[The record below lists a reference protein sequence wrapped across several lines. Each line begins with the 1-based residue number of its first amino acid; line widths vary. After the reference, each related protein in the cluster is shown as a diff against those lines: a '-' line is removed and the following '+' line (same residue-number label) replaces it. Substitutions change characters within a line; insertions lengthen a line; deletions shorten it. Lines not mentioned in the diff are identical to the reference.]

1 MRGRVVAM
9 TDDAAAQ
16 TLLQFLQDVGD
27 APDVMWAA
35 ALAMLDHS
43 LGEAR
48 QVRHSQFRFNPHGN
62 LRRLRRD
69 LAQAMKLARF
79 AVALQEAEAEH
90 TLAIE
95 LHARAIQQAAQAAAI
110 ARRRKRAERNEVPLT
125 NESQTPEWQERR
137 RLEAQAEREA
147 SRRRVRA
154 ERARAKRA
162 EQRAGGK

>member
-1 MRGRVVAM
+1 MRGRVDSV

-16 TLLQFLQDVGD
+16 TLLRFLEDVGD
-27 APDVMWAA
+27 APEVMWAA
-35 ALAMLDHS
+35 ALAMIDHT
-43 LGEAR
+43 LTAAR
-48 QVRHSQFRFNPHGN
+48 EGQHNRFRSHPHGH
-62 LRRLRRD
+62 LRHLRRD

-110 ARRRKRAERNEVPLT
+110 ARKAKRDARSEVPLT
-125 NESQTPEWQERR
+125 NEASTPEWQERR
-137 RLEAQAEREA
+137 RLELQAEREA

-154 ERARAKRA
+154 ARARAKRA
-162 EQRAGGK
+162 QQRTDG